1 MASIIKKRE
10 KKASAL
16 SPAQIVVVGF
26 AVTILVGAMLLNLPF
41 ASKSGESVGFINALF
56 TATSATCVTG
66 LVVVDTGTYWTNFGK
81 VVIIGLIQVG
91 GLGFM
96 SMATLFSM
104 LVGKKISLRER
115 LIIQE
120 SLNQNDLAGLVRLT
134 RHILIGTFIIE
145 AIGALLLSSVFIP
158 EKGIMKG
165 LAYGLFHSI
174 SAFCNAGFDLIGNGR
189 SLTPYVDNITVN
201 LTICSLI
208 ILGGLGF
215 TVIADV
221 LQKGKAQRLSLHTK
235 IVLTMTAVLILAGF
249 ALFSLFEAGNP
260 STLGGLSAKGRVL
273 GAFFQSV
280 SPRTAGFN
288 TIDLAAMTDSSKFL
302 TIILMFIGGSPAS
315 TAGGIK
321 TSTFALLVIAIITLI
336 KGREHVEIYKRSIPY
351 SAITKSLAVFG
362 LAMTLV
368 VTVTMI
374 LNITEKFDFLDILFE
389 AVSAFGTV
397 GLTLGITSG
406 LTSIGKLVLIFT
418 MFAGRV
424 GALTILIALAS
435 REKKTLLKY
444 PEGKVIVG

>member
-1 MASIIKKRE
+1 LASIIKKRE
-10 KKASAL
+10 KRASAL

-81 VVIIGLIQVG
+81 VIIIGLIQVG

-104 LVGKKISLRER
+104 LIGKKISLRER

-158 EKGIMKG
+158 EKGIAKG

-174 SAFCNAGFDLIGNGR
+174 SAFCNAGFDLVGDGR

-273 GAFFQSV
+273 GALFQSV

>member
-1 MASIIKKRE
+1 LASIIKKRE
-10 KKASAL
+10 KRASAL

-81 VVIIGLIQVG
+81 VIIIGLIQVG

-104 LVGKKISLRER
+104 LIGKKISLRER

-158 EKGIMKG
+158 EKGIAKG

-174 SAFCNAGFDLIGNGR
+174 SAFCNAGFDLVGDGR

-273 GAFFQSV
+273 GALFQSV

-397 GLTLGITSG
+397 GLTLGITSS

>member
-1 MASIIKKRE
+1 LASIIKKRE

-104 LVGKKISLRER
+104 LIGKKISLRER

-145 AIGALLLSSVFIP
+145 GIGALLLSSVFIP
-158 EKGIMKG
+158 EKGIAKG

-174 SAFCNAGFDLIGNGR
+174 SAFCNAGFDLVGNGR

-273 GAFFQSV
+273 GALFQSV

>member
-10 KKASAL
+10 KRASAL

-81 VVIIGLIQVG
+81 VIIIGLIQVG

-104 LVGKKISLRER
+104 LIGKKISLRER

-158 EKGIMKG
+158 EKGIAKG

-174 SAFCNAGFDLIGNGR
+174 SAFCNAGFDLVGDGR

-273 GAFFQSV
+273 GALFQSV

-397 GLTLGITSG
+397 GLTLGITSS

>member
-10 KKASAL
+10 KKAGAL

-41 ASKSGESVGFINALF
+41 ASKSGQSVGFINALF

-81 VVIIGLIQVG
+81 VIIIGLIQVG

-104 LVGKKISLRER
+104 LIGKKISLRER

-134 RHILIGTFIIE
+134 RHILIGTLIIE
-145 AIGALLLSSVFIP
+145 GMGALLLSSVFIP
-158 EKGIMKG
+158 EKGIIKG

-174 SAFCNAGFDLIGNGR
+174 SAFCNAGFDLVGNGR

-221 LQKGKAQRLSLHTK
+221 LQKGKTQRLSLHSK
-235 IVLTMTAVLILAGF
+235 IVLTMTSVLIFAGF
-249 ALFSLFEAGNP
+249 ALFFLFEAGNP
-260 STLGGLSAKGRVL
+260 STLGGLSIKGKVL

-288 TIDLAAMTDSSKFL
+288 TIDIAAMTDSSKFL

-406 LTSIGKLVLIFT
+406 LTSIGKIVVIFT

>member
-104 LVGKKISLRER
+104 LIGKKISLRER

-145 AIGALLLSSVFIP
+145 GIGALLLSSVFIP
-158 EKGIMKG
+158 EKGIAKG

-174 SAFCNAGFDLIGNGR
+174 SAFCNAGFDLVGNGR

-273 GAFFQSV
+273 GALFQSV

>member
-10 KKASAL
+10 KKANAL

-26 AVTILVGAMLLNLPF
+26 AITILLGAMLLNLPF
-41 ASKSGESVGFINALF
+41 ASKSGKSIGFVNALF

-96 SMATLFSM
+96 SLATLFSM
-104 LVGKKISLRER
+104 LLGKKISLRER

-120 SLNQNDLAGLVRLT
+120 SLNQNDLAGLIRLT
-134 RHILIGTFIIE
+134 RHILFGTFIIE
-145 AIGALLLSSVFIP
+145 GAGALLLASVFIP
-158 EKGIMKG
+158 ENGIAKG
-165 LAYGLFHSI
+165 LAYGAFHSI
-174 SAFCNAGFDLIGNGR
+174 SAFCNAGFDLTGNGR
-189 SLTPYVDNITVN
+189 SLVPYVDNVTVN
-201 LTICSLI
+201 LTICSLV

-221 LQKGKAQRLSLHTK
+221 LQKGKAQRLSLHSK
-235 IVLTMTAVLILAGF
+235 IVLTMTSILLAAGF
-249 ALFSLFEAGNP
+249 VLFFVFEAGNP

-273 GAFFQSV
+273 AALFQSV

-288 TIDLAAMTDSSKFL
+288 TIDLAAMTDSSKLL

-336 KGREHVEIYKRSIPY
+336 KGREHVEIYRRNISY
-351 SAITKSLAVFG
+351 SAVTKSLAVFG

-406 LTSIGKLVLIFT
+406 LTVIGKLVLIFT

-435 REKKTLLKY
+435 REKKTLIKY